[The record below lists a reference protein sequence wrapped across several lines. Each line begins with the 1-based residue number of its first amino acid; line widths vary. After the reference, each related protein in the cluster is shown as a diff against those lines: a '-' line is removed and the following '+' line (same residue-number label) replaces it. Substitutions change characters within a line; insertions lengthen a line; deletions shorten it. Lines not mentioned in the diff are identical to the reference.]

1 MLDGVLSYSDAHFWH
16 QSSDHKAGTMHL
28 QVAPSTNEQ
37 KVITMVTN
45 FLKSELG
52 VSSLT
57 VQIEKEEYVRCGVKL
72 SYLKQLALTTPPQV
86 YVDHGP
92 HAGQI
97 KAI

>member
-1 MLDGVLSYSDAHFWH
+1 
-16 QSSDHKAGTMHL
+16 
-28 QVAPSTNEQ
+28 
-37 KVITMVTN
+37 MVTT

-52 VSSLT
+52 VSNLT
-57 VQIEKEEYVRCGVKL
+57 LQIEKEEYVQCGLKL

-92 HAGQI
+92 HVGQI